1 MLNQI
6 VAGAPVFL
14 LLAAR
19 IFALLMSVPL
29 FSTRSTPRR
38 SKLALS
44 GFMAFMVL
52 PQISLASGTFSDYA
66 QFISAT
72 GEFNLNYVFLVAGE
86 VLIGLLIGLYINI
99 IFAVFSSAGQ
109 FFSFQLG
116 FSAAEVYDVLSQVEN
131 PIMGQLFNLVAML
144 VFLQNKWFLLLFTK
158 GLSASFQTISAM
170 SIVQNSDHV
179 IKFLF
184 KGLSILFYDATII
197 SLPILGTLFV
207 LTVGIG
213 LLSKA
218 APQMNLLSE
227 GFPIYLL
234 TTYLIL
240 TVLIPVIINFFGPVF
255 TQGFK
260 EIEHLFTAAKF
271 TGSGGV

>member
-260 EIEHLFTAAKF
+260 EIEHLFTAVKF

>member
-1 MLNQI
+1 
-6 VAGAPVFL
+6 
-14 LLAAR
+14 
-19 IFALLMSVPL
+19 
-29 FSTRSTPRR
+29 
-38 SKLALS
+38 
-44 GFMAFMVL
+44 MAFMVL

-260 EIEHLFTAAKF
+260 EIEHLFTAVKF
-271 TGSGGV
+271 TGAGGV

>member
-260 EIEHLFTAAKF
+260 EIEHLFTAVKF
-271 TGSGGV
+271 TESGGV